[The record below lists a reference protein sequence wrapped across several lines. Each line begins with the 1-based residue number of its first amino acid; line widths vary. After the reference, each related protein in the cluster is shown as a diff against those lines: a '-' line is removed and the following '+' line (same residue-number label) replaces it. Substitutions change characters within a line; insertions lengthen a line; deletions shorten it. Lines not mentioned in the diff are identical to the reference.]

1 VPKSTD
7 KSDPNELQPLP
18 LPDDQRPQQELNL
31 PPLPVLPKREPLPSP
46 IQPSNEAT
54 IPDESK
60 LSADPVLRPSNAQ
73 RRMVSSL
80 RTPPPPPQSQSQSSD
95 SDVDHVAMVFTEDE
109 LTKIQQVMF
118 KPKTINKRREAAD
131 SAEPSVVYIDDNTRV
146 FPVSE
151 KFHSTVVQKEE
162 NSSDLITTSSSDQP
176 PGSSSS

>member
-1 VPKSTD
+1 
-7 KSDPNELQPLP
+7 
-18 LPDDQRPQQELNL
+18 
-31 PPLPVLPKREPLPSP
+31 
-46 IQPSNEAT
+46 
-54 IPDESK
+54 
-60 LSADPVLRPSNAQ
+60 
-73 RRMVSSL
+73 
-80 RTPPPPPQSQSQSSD
+80 
-95 SDVDHVAMVFTEDE
+95 
-109 LTKIQQVMF
+109 MF